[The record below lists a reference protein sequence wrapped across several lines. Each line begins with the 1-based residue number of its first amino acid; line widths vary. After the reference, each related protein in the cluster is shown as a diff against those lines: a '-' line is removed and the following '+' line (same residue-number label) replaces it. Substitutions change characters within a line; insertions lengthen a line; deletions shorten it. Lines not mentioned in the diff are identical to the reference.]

1 MTYNGV
7 CVTAMP
13 LPWELLQ
20 SVLDIQH
27 HNTYLS
33 INQAKCKLAVR
44 PTVDCTVDAPGTVT
58 SCCHDAP
65 DVNDRTGRFIYLRVN
80 TFNAVTDDFGD

>member
-20 SVLDIQH
+20 SVLDIRITIH
-27 HNTYLS
+27 IYPSIKPSASWLS
-33 INQAKCKLAVR
+33 DRLW
-44 PTVDCTVDAPGTVT
+44 TVDAPGTVT

-65 DVNDRTGRFIYLRVN
+65 DVNDRTDRFIYLRVN

>member
-1 MTYNGV
+1 MTYYGV

-13 LPWELLQ
+13 LPWERLQ
-20 SVLDIQH
+20 SVLDIRITIH
-27 HNTYLS
+27 IYPSTKPSASWLS
-33 INQAKCKLAVR
+33 DRLW
-44 PTVDCTVDAPGTVT
+44 TVDSPGTVT

-80 TFNAVTDDFGD
+80 TFDAVTDDFGD